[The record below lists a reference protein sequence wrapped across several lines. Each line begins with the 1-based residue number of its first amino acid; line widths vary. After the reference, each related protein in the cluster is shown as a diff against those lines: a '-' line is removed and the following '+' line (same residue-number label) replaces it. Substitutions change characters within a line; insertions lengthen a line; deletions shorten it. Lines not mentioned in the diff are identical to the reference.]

1 VLRRPLRADVGRQ
14 ARADDVVLS
23 PGQLLY
29 LGPGRD
35 HVAVSAPA
43 GSRVFLLGGV
53 PLGERLLM
61 WWNFVAR
68 APEEIAAAVAG
79 WQQGMFG
86 EVGGYSGAPL
96 AAPELDLARL
106 SRRP

>member
-61 WWNFVAR
+61 WWNLVAR
-68 APEEIAAAVAG
+68 TPEEIEAAVADWRDG
-79 WQQGMFG
+79 RFG
-86 EVGGYSGAPL
+86 PVTGYDGPPLTAPPVP
-96 AAPELDLARL
+96 AFKPN
-106 SRRP
+106 P